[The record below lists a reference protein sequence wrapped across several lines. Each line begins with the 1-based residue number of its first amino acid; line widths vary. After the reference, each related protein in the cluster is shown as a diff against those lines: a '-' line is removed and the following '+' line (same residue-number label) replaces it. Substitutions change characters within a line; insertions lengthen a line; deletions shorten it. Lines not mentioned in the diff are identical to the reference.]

1 MGRKKAK
8 AKQEPEDAPAD
19 VENSNLVGVTDEW
32 RRLRV
37 VQRDLRRALRVLN
50 IELERGPIA
59 IDHFIR
65 SVKDA
70 AGVE

>member
-1 MGRKKAK
+1 MAKAKKK

-70 AGVE
+70 SGVE